1 MELMDDLNIM
11 FNWAIEESG
20 KFIRKSRYNT
30 RNYKIIKKDS
40 NRG

>member
-1 MELMDDLNIM
+1 MDDLNIM

-20 KFIRKSRYNT
+20 KFIRKSDHRYNT
-30 RNYKIIKKDS
+30 INYKLIKKDS